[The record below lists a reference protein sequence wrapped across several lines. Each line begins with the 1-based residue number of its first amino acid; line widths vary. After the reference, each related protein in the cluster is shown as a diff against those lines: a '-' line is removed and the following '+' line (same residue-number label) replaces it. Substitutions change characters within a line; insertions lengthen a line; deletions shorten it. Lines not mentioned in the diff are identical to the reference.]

1 MTTDCQSLSNSKVS
15 QIQLSERPV
24 VENKTAEKLSRDTLQ
39 AGGAVLLLPGLLAT
53 ITAQA
58 ADQAADQTTGNRLPC
73 LSRLLSRA
81 EALRLPG
88 AGKHAHSLESLV
100 SESLSSEGL
109 SSEGQASDVKNAGVS
124 LLTYQQDFGDREPAS
139 HKAAVNVLRADPVYQ
154 QLDMHSATLGDPS
167 MLDLDRAESQSLL
180 DTLNQHFA
188 DDGLWFENQS
198 PARWYV
204 HFDELPDVETTPV
217 SVAVGCD
224 VALCRPQG
232 PDARS
237 WRRQLAEVEMLLYEH
252 PVNLHRQSAGK
263 LPVNSL
269 WLWGEG
275 QQRVDSSAAGS
286 TALPAGLPD
295 SISIATD
302 HFYAQCVASH
312 LQLPVSSL
320 EQLESPSFDCSS
332 KSLLVVAE
340 SLALSAVTS
349 DVEKHLQNLQMLE
362 QIVCRTLWPNL
373 GKRGW
378 PMILIWVGDQRFYHV
393 EAGAKRK
400 FWRRSKPLITFVDNA
415 ELYDNN

>member
-15 QIQLSERPV
+15 QIQLSELTV
-24 VENKTAEKLSRDTLQ
+24 VGNKTAEKLSRDTLQ
-39 AGGAVLLLPGLLAT
+39 AGGAVLLLPGLLAN
-53 ITAQA
+53 ITTHA
-58 ADQAADQTTGNRLPC
+58 AGQAADQTTGNRLPC

-81 EALRLPG
+81 EAHRLPG
-88 AGKHAHSLESLV
+88 AGKHPYSLESLV
-100 SESLSSEGL
+100 SESV
-109 SSEGQASDVKNAGVS
+109 SSEGQASEVKNAGVA
-124 LLTYQQDFGDREPAS
+124 LLTYQQDFGDRDPAS
-139 HKAAVNVLRADPVYQ
+139 HKPAAKVLRADPVYQ

-167 MLDLDRAESQSLL
+167 MLDLDMAESQSLL

-188 DDGLWFENQS
+188 DDGLRFENQF

-237 WRRQLAEVEMLLYEH
+237 WRRQLAEIEMLLYEH

-275 QQRVDSSAAGS
+275 QQTVDSSAAGS
-286 TALPAGLPD
+286 ATLPASLPD
-295 SISIATD
+295 SISIVTD
-302 HFYAQCVASH
+302 HFYSQCVASH

-320 EQLESPSFDCSS
+320 AQLESPAFARSS
-332 KSLLVVAE
+332 TSLLVVAE

-362 QIVCRTLWPNL
+362 QIVCHTLWPNL